1 MSRTTPEAPDTFD
14 WAALRGC
21 RVVLDDGW
29 LSEED
34 RPGRTTRHQGA
45 VSDIKTSGTGAI
57 ELTLTRYDGRTQLLR
72 PVGHFTVTD
81 QDSGTVL
88 YTPKVSAPC
97 RVPMTFIDA
106 VRQIIPERWG
116 DLEWVMRTTSVDQ
129 IPPHKV
135 SELVDLAAQVEWE
148 CTRDGDVLDDPAAPA
163 QAYAQAAR
171 HVVQMWESDA
181 GPANTGE
188 NG

>member
-1 MSRTTPEAPDTFD
+1 MSRTTPEAPDTID
-14 WAALRGC
+14 WAALRGR

-29 LSEED
+29 MSEED

-45 VSDIKTSGTGAI
+45 VSDIKTSGAGAI

-72 PVGHFTVTD
+72 PVGQFTVTD

-88 YTPKVSAPC
+88 YTPEVRAP
-97 RVPMTFIDA
+97 RRIPMAFIEA
-106 VRQIIPERWG
+106 VRQIAPERWD

-129 IPPHKV
+129 LPPHKA
-135 SELVDLAAQVEWE
+135 SELVNLAAQVEWE
-148 CTRDGDVLDDPAAPA
+148 CTRDDDVLEDPASPA

-171 HVVQMWESDA
+171 HVVQMWEADA
-181 GPANTGE
+181 GPAITGE
-188 NG
+188 RG